1 MRIWIV
7 GPIAWDTVLYLNSIP
22 QTGGFTHAKK
32 HEERPGGQALNI
44 ATALANSGFDVG
56 LSGYVGNDAIGSE
69 LLTVINSGM
78 INISDVKIFDYP
90 TPHVVVM
97 VDDSGERTMIGME
110 KSHFGEIEIN
120 IDLIKAEDLV
130 VFPIWRSG
138 MKRDFS
144 RIKDKGCRTIVG
156 LGAISEDIQ
165 ADVAIGSAWELP
177 SDFIPEKYASNFP
190 RIIATN
196 NENGSTE
203 YNQNGVLHHP
213 ALSAQVI
220 DTTGAGDAFVCG
232 VIKAFVE
239 GKTSKEALEMAATWS
254 AKTVASP
261 SSVPT
266 TWI

>member
-56 LSGYVGNDAIGSE
+56 ISGYVGKDAIGSE
-69 LLTVINSGM
+69 LLTIIADGK
-78 INISDVKIFDYP
+78 IKASDVKVFDYP

-97 VDDSGERTMIGME
+97 VDESGERTMIGME
-110 KSHFGEIEIN
+110 KSHFGEIEVS
-120 IDLIKAEDLV
+120 IDLIQAEDLV
-130 VFPIWRSG
+130 VWPIWRTG
-138 MKRDFS
+138 MKADFS
-144 RIKDKGCRTIVG
+144 RIKEKGCRTIVG
-156 LGAISEDIQ
+156 LGALSEEIQ

-177 SDFIPEKYASNFP
+177 SDFDSAKFVGNFP

-203 YNQNGVLHHP
+203 YNQNGELHQL
-213 ALSAQVI
+213 ALSAQVV

-266 TWI
+266 TWN